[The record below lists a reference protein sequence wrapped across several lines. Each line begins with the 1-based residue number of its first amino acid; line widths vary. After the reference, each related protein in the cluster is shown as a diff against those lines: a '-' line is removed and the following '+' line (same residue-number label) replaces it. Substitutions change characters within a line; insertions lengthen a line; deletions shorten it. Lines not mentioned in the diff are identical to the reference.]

1 MGWLM
6 ACLFAVLL
14 WRTRRR
20 LKTLLHAT
28 PSATAVAS
36 AQPALASYQHI
47 PLAYQHLHNLVVL
60 SLELNRLREAGT
72 LHPAQH
78 ADLTAQIDT
87 LWTNIVR
94 HLGAAPHS
102 QAWHEA
108 RTAAWELLIDQY
120 PRREPPPWAE
130 GAASPPPVETHEAD
144 IFTPPAHL
152 QEKLLHHVEIPPLPA
167 AAWTPPP
174 APAVTVSAA
183 PEALAEAAQPGS
195 ATPPRSA
202 ADTASYA
209 WEPTAPS
216 ALERAMQTMAGWP
229 ALIAPFLVQNIG
241 WFIGGL
247 CFVAG
252 SIFLVTYTTGFAKTL
267 TSFAVLS
274 VYTLLLLWAGYQIRR
289 RQPALEMSSSA
300 LLILGMLLVPLNV
313 AAAVRLLLS
322 AQMSP
327 GLLALGLLAVG
338 IGVGGLY
345 VTATLVSGI
354 LDRDLQRQHP
364 RLFLGLAS
372 VQLAVPVLVQL
383 PFLPLLVVCHGVL
396 LAVLAY
402 GVVLFT
408 RDWLHAIFIERRT
421 LAYYAAGTLV
431 YAALVSFVHVTWGY
445 QDALE
450 LPPGYYG
457 PLLLV
462 VCGLLFYVDA
472 HLTPWRQQAAVLS
485 YLSFGL
491 YGLSII
497 ALLLAVKTPLALLC
511 TLILAVA
518 LYGFVTW
525 QYATLPPLYL
535 LLGCTGWLYHEVM
548 LHHLPYAW
556 YFVGSLPAWVGLWAV
571 SRWALQRRATTLAL
585 VGYRV
590 LVVAMLSVAAWSVA
604 HAQPGWVALVTAL
617 LVMAGAFAA
626 PRVLPMPLLSRRQAE
641 SAEDGA
647 PLSWPP
653 SAVADAGDG
662 APLSWPPSAVA
673 DAGNEATSLGLSG
686 AAAQSLWLYLG
697 TGAGLVAVAYAPP
710 VPGLA
715 WALQFTW
722 GLLLLAT
729 VWAAQGLRLSRIARA
744 EASTRSAAL
753 LNSAVLSLGV
763 CLGVWVVSG
772 LPDATYYRS
781 LPLLLGVE
789 GGLALWLSLALGVQ
803 WLFYGVLGLWAVA
816 AALVQ
821 VTYFPAS
828 GSGLTMMGT
837 ALLIWAALWWV
848 ERAPVEVTTLR
859 QERAALRGE
868 RAASLTLLWCCPV
881 TFQPPQTV
889 VRVPLQQAMVLV
901 WSLGIIQLG
910 WRLLEDTLKWSWPI
924 SAVLAAL
931 VAVLITGSLAW
942 PRLLSVAMTLGL
954 GAWLVTAY
962 KLGVTTV
969 VGVSVGSAA
978 YALLV
983 WHLGVILLAHPAV
996 RRLARVC
1003 HLRGD
1008 RTRLE
1013 HIAHWTA
1020 FTMTALSLGIPLVR
1034 YGVFIPQAAFVL
1046 TLVTGMVFWGLTA
1059 WRYQRRLHRYLVI
1072 ESGMLGGM
1080 LLYSW
1085 SLYAMPVPLLARWQ
1099 AFLSAPD
1106 LGLTCVLLS
1115 TVLWGIA
1122 CMVRRFLVTMESYT
1136 SSPANAPG
1144 EELHLYVRPLQVVAL
1159 QMALLA
1165 IAQALRLLMPAVLG
1179 WEYSAGFF
1187 SLGVLGLAG
1196 ISLLFA
1202 NHGLGAPGLNLAGVG
1217 CMVLAVLGS
1226 QSLWW
1231 HHTPVAALWFGN
1243 PRYIDQWVTLAV
1255 LALGLASLARYASQ
1269 QPHWLWPY
1277 TSALDMAARLTYG
1290 WALLEAMVLFA
1301 LLPFQPAGTVVW
1313 VFLVLALALLP
1324 LAQPLPRASIIRGI
1338 GVALL
1343 LSAGVVSVLASAGW
1357 NTYERCLFIMW
1368 AYALWSLGN
1377 FVLPRFNAS
1386 WPRWAIAP
1394 DIWPWLGLLLV
1405 SGALTV
1411 WGLPWLA
1418 VSWAEATPLG
1428 MYLAA
1433 VALYLFLLLHNSAWG
1448 AWPWLAVGTLTCAG
1462 LVGNAAVPW
1471 ALATGW
1477 MLRLPPG
1484 GMAMPWGRAGGEI
1497 VWANMLLLGVM
1508 VWRRYGPAAACRLGW
1523 QAQNLTLPLLVWPS
1537 GVLGLWLLYL
1547 AVWDALGILAYA
1559 GAAVSLLHGGPTLLL
1574 GLLLSVSWIHVVWLH
1589 SAGWALHSG
1598 MAALCLTLLAA
1609 WLGSVAPVLHPPLF
1623 LALWSVLL
1631 VAVTA
1636 FAARRQWPVQALA
1649 VVRAWRNWSPAA
1661 MVIVWLM
1668 FPYVSL
1674 AEHLVLLGLLSVYAA
1689 GLGWQCQQSVWLC
1702 AALVLGVI
1710 QLHGWWLVWL
1720 APQHVLQLLP
1730 WYTLQLAVLTWL
1742 VQWAQRRIQRTIAA
1756 GDAGT
1761 GIHTVPL
1768 QPVAQALTWL
1778 LPLLTWCTLLAW
1790 GLHVLSMLASL
1801 QMARTPQW
1809 LFGRGEGV
1817 VAVLAIL
1824 AWMAAEIAQIRQTP
1838 QAWRIYGVAVV
1849 GGTIWAYV
1857 RLLWVGLAP
1866 LHVWD
1871 TVALIG
1877 MSYAL
1882 FILQRFVYSE
1892 PLFHVVLLLPLLAVA
1907 TAPLQLASVYASG
1920 TFLTVAC
1927 LYLGMRQTTGR
1938 SFPLYMGLL
1947 TLNVGL
1953 YLWVPAWAQTYRVL
1967 QLYTIPAVL
1976 SVLWLL
1982 HVHRHELRP
1991 PVLHSCR
1998 LAASSLL
2005 YVSVTLDVFLR
2016 AEVTIFLAALGVS
2029 LVGILIG
2036 IALRTRAFL
2045 YAGTSFLVLNI
2056 VGQLILLFPEQRL
2069 TRAIV
2074 LLALGTLITGS
2085 MIWFNIQREAILQR
2099 IRIFRADLAMW
2110 A

>member
-1 MGWLM
+1 MGWLI

-14 WRTRRR
+14 WRTRRQ
-20 LKTLLHAT
+20 LKALLRAT
-28 PSATAVAS
+28 PSTTEAAS
-36 AQPALASYQHI
+36 AQPAFASYQNV

-60 SLELNRLREAGT
+60 SLELNRLRAAGT
-72 LHPAQH
+72 LEPARY

-94 HLGAAPHS
+94 HLGATPQS
-102 QAWHEA
+102 RAWHEA

-120 PRREPPPWAE
+120 MLREPPPWAE
-130 GAASPPPVETHEAD
+130 ETAPAPSVETHEAD

-152 QEKLLHHVEIPPLPA
+152 QEELLHRVEIPPMSA
-167 AAWTPPP
+167 AVWTPPA
-174 APAVTVSAA
+174 APPVTVPDA
-183 PEALAEAAQPGS
+183 PEALAEAEQPV
-195 ATPPRSA
+195 SA
-202 ADTASYA
+202 ASPLSTEDTASYA

-216 ALERAMQTMAGWP
+216 ALERAMQAMAGWP

-313 AAAVRLLLS
+313 AAAVRLLLT
-322 AQMSP
+322 AQTSP

-338 IGVGGLY
+338 LGVGGLY
-345 VTATLVSGI
+345 VAATLVSGI
-354 LDRDLQRQHP
+354 LDRALQRQHP
-364 RLFLGLAS
+364 RIFLALAS
-372 VQLAVPVLVQL
+372 VQLAVPVLAQL
-383 PFLPLLVVCHGVL
+383 PFWPLLVVCHGVL
-396 LAVLAY
+396 LAILAY

-408 RDWLHAIFIERRT
+408 QDWLHAIFIERRK

-445 QDALE
+445 QEVLV

-457 PLLLV
+457 PLLIV

-472 HLTPWRQQAAVLS
+472 HLKQWRQQAAVLS
-485 YLSFGL
+485 HLSFGL

-511 TLILAVA
+511 TLILAVV

-535 LLGCTGWLYHEVM
+535 LLGCAGWLYHEVM

-556 YFVGSLPAWVGLWAV
+556 YFVGSLPAWVGLWAA
-571 SRWALQRRATTLAL
+571 SQWALRQRATTFAL

-590 LVVAMLSVAAWSVA
+590 LVVAMVSVATWSVVQ
-604 HAQPGWVALVTAL
+604 AQPGWTAITTAL
-617 LVMAGAFAA
+617 LVMVGAFAA
-626 PRVLPMPLLSRRQAE
+626 PYVLPTPLFNRRQAE
-641 SAEDGA
+641 GAEDE
-647 PLSWPP
+647 LSHL
-653 SAVADAGDG
+653 A
-662 APLSWPPSAVA
+662 
-673 DAGNEATSLGLSG
+673 LSG
-686 AAAQSLWLYLG
+686 AVAQSLWLYLG
-697 TGAGLVAVAYAPP
+697 TGAGIVAVAYAPP
-710 VPGLA
+710 LPGLA
-715 WALQFTW
+715 WAVQFAW

-729 VWAAQGLRLSRIARA
+729 VWTAQGLRLSGLARA
-744 EASTRSAAL
+744 EATARSAAL
-753 LNSAVLSLGV
+753 LNSVVLYLGV
-763 CLGVWVVSG
+763 CLGVGVVLG
-772 LPDATYYRS
+772 LPDVTYHRS

-789 GGLALWLSLALGVQ
+789 GGIALWLSLALGVQ
-803 WLFYGVLGLWAVA
+803 WLFYGVLGLWGMA
-816 AALVQ
+816 AAIVKF
-821 VTYFPAS
+821 TYFPAS
-828 GSGLTMMGT
+828 GSGLTMMGV
-837 ALLIWAALWWV
+837 ALLIWAVLWWA
-848 ERAPVEVTTLR
+848 ERAPVEVAALR
-859 QERAALRGE
+859 QEREALRGG
-868 RAASLTLLWCCPV
+868 RAASLTILWCFPV

-889 VRVPLQQAMVLV
+889 VRAPLQQAMVLV
-901 WSLGIIQLG
+901 WGLGIIRLG
-910 WRLLEDTLKWSWPI
+910 RRLLGDDLGWSWPV
-924 SAVLAAL
+924 SALLGTL
-931 VAVLITGSLAW
+931 VAGLIAGSLAW
-942 PRLLSVAMTLGL
+942 PWLLPVAMTLGL

-969 VGVSVGSAA
+969 VGLSVGSAA
-978 YALLV
+978 YAVLV
-983 WHLGVILLAHPAV
+983 WRLGVILLAQPTV
-996 RRLARVC
+996 RRLAHVC

-1008 RTRLE
+1008 RALLE
-1013 HIAHWTA
+1013 HIMHWTA
-1020 FTMTALSLGIPLVR
+1020 FTMMALSLGIPLVQ
-1034 YGVFIPQAAFVL
+1034 YGVFISHVAFVL
-1046 TLVTGMVFWGLTA
+1046 TLGTGMAFWGLA
-1059 WRYQRRLHRYLVI
+1059 AKRYQRRLHRYLVL
-1072 ESGMLGGM
+1072 ESGMLGG
-1080 LLYSW
+1080 LLIYSW
-1085 SLYAMPVPLLARWQ
+1085 GFHATPVPLLARWQ
-1099 AFLSAPD
+1099 ALLSAPG

-1115 TVLWGIA
+1115 AALWSMA
-1122 CMVRRFLVTMESYT
+1122 RMVRRFLETTELSAHT
-1136 SSPANAPG
+1136 PANARI
-1144 EELHLYVRPLQVVAL
+1144 EELRLYDRPLQVVAI

-1165 IAQALRLLMPAVLG
+1165 IVQALELIVPAVLG

-1187 SLGVLGLAG
+1187 GLGVLGLAG
-1196 ISLLFA
+1196 ISLLLA
-1202 NHGLGAPGLNLAGVG
+1202 NHGLGAPGFNLAGVG

-1231 HHTPVAALWFGN
+1231 HNTPVAALWLGN
-1243 PRYIDQWVTLAV
+1243 PRYTDQWFTLAV

-1269 QPHWLWPY
+1269 QPHWLRLY
-1277 TSALDMAARLTYG
+1277 TSSLDMAACLTYG
-1290 WALLEAMVLFA
+1290 WALLGAMTLFV
-1301 LLPFQPAGTVVW
+1301 LLPFQSAGAAVW
-1313 VFLVLALALLP
+1313 VCLVLAIALLP
-1324 LAQPLPRASIIRGI
+1324 LVQPLPRATTIRGI

-1357 NTYERCLFIMW
+1357 YSYERCLFIMW

-1377 FVLPRFNAS
+1377 FALPRFNAS

-1394 DIWPWLGLLLV
+1394 DTWPWLGLLLV
-1405 SGALTV
+1405 GSALTV
-1411 WGLPWLA
+1411 WGLPRLA
-1418 VSWAEATPLG
+1418 APWAEAAHLG

-1433 VALYLFLLLHNSAWG
+1433 VALYLFLMLRNSAWG
-1448 AWPWLAVGTLTCAG
+1448 GWPWIAVGTLTCAG
-1462 LVGNAAVPW
+1462 LVCNAAASW

-1477 MLRLPPG
+1477 VLRLPSV
-1484 GMAMPWGRAGGEI
+1484 GMAIPWGRAGGEI
-1497 VWANMLLLGVM
+1497 VWVNMLLLGVLA
-1508 VWRRYGPAAACRLGW
+1508 WRRYGPTVACRLGW

-1537 GVLGLWLLYL
+1537 VVLGLWLLYM
-1547 AVWDALGILAYA
+1547 AVWDGLGILAYA
-1559 GAAVSLLHGGPTLLL
+1559 GATVSLLHGGATVLL
-1574 GLLLSVSWIHVVWLH
+1574 GLLLSVSLAHVVWLH

-1598 MAALCLTLLAA
+1598 IAALCLTLLAA
-1609 WLGSVAPVLHPPLF
+1609 WLGSVAQVLHPPLF

-1636 FAARRQWPVQALA
+1636 FGARQQWPAQALG
-1649 VVRAWRNWSPAA
+1649 VVRAWRNWSPVA
-1661 MVIVWLM
+1661 MVSVWLM
-1668 FPYVSL
+1668 FPYVPL
-1674 AEHLVLLGLLSVYAA
+1674 GEHLVMLGLLSVYAA
-1689 GLGWQCQQSVWLC
+1689 GLGWQRQQSIWLL

-1720 APQHVLQLLP
+1720 APQHVFLLLP
-1730 WYTLQLAVLTWL
+1730 WYTLQLAGLTWL
-1742 VQWAQRRIQRTIAA
+1742 MRWMQRRVQRTSAA
-1756 GDAGT
+1756 GNAGT
-1761 GIHTVPL
+1761 TPSDWLHTVPL
-1768 QPVAQALTWL
+1768 QPLAQALAWL
-1778 LPLLTWCTLLAW
+1778 SPLLAWCTLLTW
-1790 GLHVLSMLASL
+1790 GLHVLYILASL
-1801 QMARTPQW
+1801 QMSRTPQW
-1809 LFGRGEGV
+1809 LLGRGEGV

-1824 AWMAAEIAQIRQTP
+1824 AWMAAEIGQIRQTP
-1838 QAWRIYGVAVV
+1838 QAWRIYEVAVV
-1849 GGTIWAYV
+1849 GGTVWAYV

-1866 LHVWD
+1866 MQVWD

-1877 MSYAL
+1877 VSYAL
-1882 FILQRFVYSE
+1882 FILQRFVQSE
-1892 PLFHVVLLLPLLAVA
+1892 PLFHVVLLLPLLAVT

-1920 TFLTVAC
+1920 TFLMVAC

-1947 TLNVGL
+1947 TLNVGI
-1953 YLWVPAWAQTYRVL
+1953 YLWVPAWAHTYRVL

-2005 YVSVTLDVFLR
+2005 YVSATLDVFLR
-2016 AEVTIFLAALGVS
+2016 ADVTIFLAALGVS
-2029 LVGILIG
+2029 LVGIIIG

-2099 IRIFRADLAMW
+2099 IRVFRADLAMW
-2110 A
+2110 S

>member
-1 MGWLM
+1 M
-6 ACLFAVLL
+6 
-14 WRTRRR
+14 
-20 LKTLLHAT
+20 
-28 PSATAVAS
+28 
-36 AQPALASYQHI
+36 
-47 PLAYQHLHNLVVL
+47 
-60 SLELNRLREAGT
+60 
-72 LHPAQH
+72 
-78 ADLTAQIDT
+78 
-87 LWTNIVR
+87 
-94 HLGAAPHS
+94 
-102 QAWHEA
+102 
-108 RTAAWELLIDQY
+108 
-120 PRREPPPWAE
+120 
-130 GAASPPPVETHEAD
+130 
-144 IFTPPAHL
+144 
-152 QEKLLHHVEIPPLPA
+152 
-167 AAWTPPP
+167 
-174 APAVTVSAA
+174 
-183 PEALAEAAQPGS
+183 
-195 ATPPRSA
+195 
-202 ADTASYA
+202 
-209 WEPTAPS
+209 APS
-216 ALERAMQTMAGWP
+216 ALERAMQAMAGWP

-327 GLLALGLLAVG
+327 GLLVLGLLAVG

-354 LDRDLQRQHP
+354 LDRALQRRHP
-364 RLFLGLAS
+364 RIFLGLAS
-372 VQLAVPVLVQL
+372 VQLTVPVLVRL
-383 PFLPLLVVCHGVL
+383 PFWPLLVVCHGVL

-402 GVVLFT
+402 GIVLFT
-408 RDWLHAIFIERRT
+408 QDWLHAIFVERRK

-445 QDALE
+445 QEALA

-457 PLLLV
+457 PLLIV

-472 HLTPWRQQAAVLS
+472 HLKPWRQQAAMLS
-485 YLSFGL
+485 HLSFGL

-511 TLILAVA
+511 TLILAVV
-518 LYGFVTW
+518 LYGYVTW

-535 LLGCTGWLYHEVM
+535 LLGCTGWVYHEII

-556 YFVGSLPAWVGLWAV
+556 YFVGSLPAWVGLWAA
-571 SRWALQRRATTLAL
+571 SRWTVQRRATTLAL

-604 HAQPGWVALVTAL
+604 LAQPGWVALATAL

-626 PRVLPMPLLSRRQAE
+626 PRVLPMPLFRRRQAE
-641 SAEDGA
+641 GVEEGR
-647 PLSWPP
+647 PLSWAP
-653 SAVADAGDG
+653 SAHAVAGNGGKLSCAPSADA
-662 APLSWPPSAVA
+662 V
-673 DAGNEATSLGLSG
+673 AGNESTTLALSG
-686 AAAQSLWLYLG
+686 VVAQSLWLYLG

-715 WALQFTW
+715 WAVQFAW
-722 GLLLLAT
+722 GLLLLAA
-729 VWAAQGLRLSRIARA
+729 VWTAQGLRLSRIARK
-744 EASTRSAAL
+744 EATARSAAL
-753 LNSAVLSLGV
+753 LNSAVLYLGV
-763 CLGVWVVSG
+763 CLGVGVVLG
-772 LPDATYYRS
+772 LPDATYHRS

-803 WLFYGVLGLWAVA
+803 WLFYGALGLWAVA
-816 AALVQ
+816 AALVKI
-821 VTYFPAS
+821 TYFPAS

-837 ALLIWAALWWV
+837 ALLIWTVLWWV
-848 ERAPVEVTTLR
+848 ERAPAEVATLR
-859 QERAALRGE
+859 QERAVVRGA
-868 RAASLTLLWCCPV
+868 RAASLTLLWYFPV
-881 TFQPPQTV
+881 TFQSPQTV
-889 VRVPLQQAMVLV
+889 VRGPLQQAMVLV
-901 WSLGIIQLG
+901 WGLGVVQLG
-910 WRLLEDTLKWSWPI
+910 WRLLEDTLKWSWPV
-924 SAVLAAL
+924 SAMLGAF
-931 VAVLITGSLAW
+931 VAVLITGALAW
-942 PRLLSVAMTLGL
+942 PRLLPVAMTLGL

-969 VGVSVGSAA
+969 IGLSVGSAA
-978 YALLV
+978 YAVLVWRLGVVLLV
-983 WHLGVILLAHPAV
+983 QPTV
-996 RRLARVC
+996 RRLA
-1003 HLRGD
+1003 HLGHLQGD
-1008 RTRLE
+1008 RTLLE
-1013 HIAHWTA
+1013 HLTHWTA
-1020 FTMTALSLGIPLVR
+1020 FTMAALSLGIPLVP

-1046 TLVTGMVFWGLTA
+1046 TLVTGMVFWGLA
-1059 WRYQRRLHRYLVI
+1059 AQRYQRCLHRYLVI
-1072 ESGMLGGM
+1072 ESSMLLGM

-1085 SLYAMPVPLLARWQ
+1085 GFHATLAPLPARWQ
-1099 AFLSAPD
+1099 ALLSAPG

-1115 TVLWGIA
+1115 VVLWGIA
-1122 CMVRRFLVTMESYT
+1122 RLTRRFLETAEPST
-1136 SSPANAPG
+1136 SPPANACV
-1144 EELHLYVRPLQVVAL
+1144 EELCLYDRPLQVVAI

-1165 IAQALRLLMPAVLG
+1165 TAQALGLIAPAILG

-1187 SLGVLGLAG
+1187 GLVVLGLAG
-1196 ISLLFA
+1196 ISLLLA
-1202 NHGLGAPGLNLAGVG
+1202 NHGLSAPGFNLAGVG
-1217 CMVLAVLGS
+1217 CMVLAGLGM

-1231 HHTPVAALWFGN
+1231 HNTPVAALWLGS
-1243 PRYIDQWVTLAV
+1243 PRYIDQWVTLATM
-1255 LALGLASLARYASQ
+1255 ALGLASLAQYVSQ
-1269 QPHWLWPY
+1269 QAHWLRLY
-1277 TSALDMAARLTYG
+1277 TTSLAMGARLTYG
-1290 WALLEAMVLFA
+1290 WALLGAMALFA
-1301 LLPFQPAGTVVW
+1301 LLPFQSAGAVVW
-1313 VFLVLALALLP
+1313 VFLVLAMALLP
-1324 LAQPLPRASIIRGI
+1324 LTQPLPQAPTIRGI

-1343 LSAGVVSVLASAGW
+1343 LSTGVVSVLASAGW
-1357 NTYERCLFIMW
+1357 HTYERCLFILW
-1368 AYALWSLGN
+1368 AYLLWSLAN
-1377 FVLPRFNAS
+1377 FALPRFNAS

-1405 SGALTV
+1405 GGALTV
-1411 WGLPWLA
+1411 WGLPRLA
-1418 VSWAEATPLG
+1418 EPWAEAAPLG

-1433 VALYLFLLLHNSAWG
+1433 VALYLFLLLRNSAWG
-1448 AWPWLAVGTLTCAG
+1448 AWPWFAVGALTCAG
-1462 LVGNAAVPW
+1462 LVCNAAAPW

-1477 MLRLPPG
+1477 VLQLPSG
-1484 GMAMPWGRAGGEI
+1484 GTTIPWGRAGGEI
-1497 VWANMLLLGVM
+1497 VWANMLLLGVLA
-1508 VWRRYGPAAACRLGW
+1508 WRRYGPAVAYRLGW
-1523 QAQNLTLPLLVWPS
+1523 QAQSLTLPLLVWPS
-1537 GVLGLWLLYL
+1537 VVLGLWLLYL
-1547 AVWDALGILAYA
+1547 TLWDALGILVYA
-1559 GAAVSLLHGGPTLLL
+1559 RATVSLLHGGPTVLL
-1574 GLLLSVSWIHVVWLH
+1574 GLLLSVSWAHVVWLH
-1589 SAGWALHSG
+1589 STGWALHSG

-1609 WLGSVAPVLHPPLF
+1609 WLGSIAQVLHPPLF

-1631 VAVTA
+1631 VAVIA
-1636 FAARRQWPVQALA
+1636 SGARRQWPLQALT
-1649 VVRAWRNWSPAA
+1649 VVRTWRNWSPVA
-1661 MVIVWLM
+1661 MIGVWLM
-1668 FPYVSL
+1668 FPYVPL
-1674 AEHLVLLGLLSVYAA
+1674 AEHLVLLGLVSVYAA
-1689 GLGWQCQQSVWLC
+1689 GLGWQRQQSVWLL

-1720 APQHVLQLLP
+1720 TPQHVFLLLP
-1730 WYTLQLAVLTWL
+1730 WYTLQLASLTWL
-1742 VQWAQRRIQRTIAA
+1742 TRWTQRQIQRMIAVS
-1756 GDAGT
+1756 DAGT
-1761 GIHTVPL
+1761 TSSGWLYTAPL
-1768 QPVAQALTWL
+1768 QPMAQALAWL
-1778 LPLLTWCTLLAW
+1778 SPLLTWCTLLTW
-1790 GLHVLSMLASL
+1790 GLHVLSLLASL
-1801 QMARTPQW
+1801 QMARAPQW
-1809 LFGRGEGV
+1809 LFGRGEGI

-1824 AWMAAEIAQIRQTP
+1824 AWMAAEIAQMRQTP

-1849 GGTIWAYV
+1849 GGTVWAYV

-1866 LHVWD
+1866 MHIWD

-1877 MSYAL
+1877 VSYAL
-1882 FILQRFVYSE
+1882 FILQRFVQSE

-1907 TAPLQLASVYASG
+1907 TAPLQQASVYASG

-1947 TLNVGL
+1947 TLNVGI

-2005 YVSVTLDVFLR
+2005 YVSATLDVFLR

-2029 LVGILIG
+2029 LVGIIIG

-2045 YAGTSFLVLNI
+2045 YTGTSFLVLNI
-2056 VGQLILLFPEQRL
+2056 VGQLIVLFPEQRL

-2110 A
+2110 T